1 MAKKRPVLARV
12 LGARSVAAVAYGEI
26 GSSLFIALGIVA
38 FLAGGLLPWVL
49 LGVGAIFFLV
59 SLSYAEGVSAIPETG
74 GGPMLVR
81 RAFNDPA
88 GLLHRLGAAPRLPR
102 RDRARR
108 ALRARTTSA
117 RRPAGRRSTKEPW
130 DGIVG
135 VVVILG
141 VAALRLARRSQL
153 YRIAQGVAG
162 LALLTQLVV
171 LVVGFAFV
179 FDPSDVGAGV
189 DIGTNPELA
198 RPLLRARRRHARLHR
213 ARDGGELRGRDDRAG
228 TLAAEEPVRRRRR
241 GRRDRV
247 PAGHRRASP
256 SPSWAR
262 RAWRAARGD
271 RRRGS
276 RLDLRHRRRRA
287 VRLRRGECGDR
298 PDRRRDDVHLRRR
311 PAHARARPARDAP
324 RALRPPQPAHADR
337 AGRDRLRRAYSRA
350 PCCSSPTSRAA
361 SCASSRASTASACC
375 SRSSP
380 RSWRCCDCAAR
391 SRSSSARSARRST

>member
-88 GLLHRLGAAPRLPR
+88 GFFTGWVLLLDYLVVIALAALFVPHYVG
-102 RDRARR
+102 
-108 ALRARTTSA
+108 SA
-117 RRPAGRRSTKEPW
+117 AGWESLEKEPW

-141 VAALRLARRSQL
+141 VAAFRLARRSQL

-189 DIGTNPELA
+189 DIGTNPSWHDLFFALA
-198 RPLLRARRRHARLHR
+198 VA
-213 ARDGGELRGRDDRAG
+213 
-228 TLAAEEPVRRRRR
+228 TLAYTGLETVANFAAETTEPGRSLPKSLFGAVGAVVVIAFLLGLVGVSVPELGYEGR
-241 GRRDRV
+241 GAPLEAIV
-247 PAGHRRASP
+247 E
-256 SPSWAR
+256 
-262 RAWRAARGD
+262 AARGSLSD
-271 RRRGS
+271 TVADVLS
-276 RLDLRHRRRRA
+276 VFVA
-287 VRLRRGECGDR
+287 VSAAIVL
-298 PDRRRDDVHLRRR
+298 DRRRDDVHLRRR
-311 PAHARARPARDAP
+311 PAHARARPPRDAP
-324 RALRPPQPAHADR
+324 A
-337 AGRDRLRRAYSRA
+337 
-350 PCCSSPTSRAA
+350 
-361 SCASSRASTASACC
+361 RASPASA
-375 SRSSP
+375 R
-380 RSWRCCDCAAR
+380 AR
-391 SRSSSARSARRST
+391 